1 MLTEITEA
9 AKRGQVVIVGDLS
22 THIQTRLMLHWDEL
36 WRKTFWKQ

>member
-9 AKRGQVVIVGDLS
+9 AKLGWAAKVGDFIHSYTYWLK
-22 THIQTRLMLHWDEL
+22 LHWDEP